1 MILLAKL
8 YHIYSRKGGTKL
20 IRTILVTECINE
32 KTGQEKRF
40 YGRYDPVT
48 LQRGN
53 WKVVNSFSQKYS
65 MTDEEFVKHAKV
77 KEN

>member
-1 MILLAKL
+1 ME
-8 YHIYSRKGGTKL
+8 GGCIL
-20 IRTILVTECINE
+20 IRTILVTECVNE

-48 LQRGN
+48 LQRSN

-65 MTDEEFVKHAKV
+65 MTDEEFVKHAIL